1 MNDLSN
7 YRIYPLSESAAV
19 IDLGNAI
26 DEGMNDKV
34 LAMQQW
40 LKEHP
45 FTGLKDMVAAYSSL
59 TVLYDPLI
67 IYNGLRPASPVFDLV
82 KERLKEAH
90 HASGQFIPKT
100 GKEVA
105 IPVCYDPGFGYDLEE
120 MSAVKH
126 LTNDEL
132 IQIHCSTVYRVFMI
146 GFLPGFAYMGKVD
159 EQLATP
165 RRPQPREQVEA
176 GSVGIAGWQT
186 GIYPLQSPG
195 GWQIIGRTPVKL
207 FNASA
212 TSPSL
217 LSAGDRV
224 RFYPITQE
232 AFETYTLQTD
242 QHGA

>member
-1 MNDLSN
+1 
-7 YRIYPLSESAAV
+7 
-19 IDLGNAI
+19 
-26 DEGMNDKV
+26 
-34 LAMQQW
+34 
-40 LKEHP
+40 
-45 FTGLKDMVAAYSSL
+45 
-59 TVLYDPLI
+59 
-67 IYNGLRPASPVFDLV
+67 
-82 KERLKEAH
+82 
-90 HASGQFIPKT
+90 
-100 GKEVA
+100 
-105 IPVCYDPGFGYDLEE
+105 
-120 MSAVKH
+120 
-126 LTNDEL
+126 
-132 IQIHCSTVYRVFMI
+132 IHCSTLYRVFMI

-159 EQLATP
+159 ERLATP

-224 RFYPITQE
+224 RFYSITPE
-232 AFETYTLQTD
+232 AFETYTFQTD